1 MYIEHVP
8 NRNSPPAILLRESY
22 RDGNTVKKRTLA
34 NLSSLPAEVIEG
46 LKVLLRGGVAVSCAD
61 EAFVIERSLP
71 HGHVAAVLGAAR
83 ACGAEQ
89 WFASAPAALRS
100 VVMALL
106 VTRVVS
112 PASKLAT
119 HRMLRDETATHSVS
133 RLLKLG
139 DVELEQVYAALDWL
153 GEAQEGI
160 EKRLARQH
168 LSGSTLVLYDL
179 TSTWVTGRCCE
190 LAAHGYSRDGKRD
203 DPQIVFGLVCT
214 REGCPVAVEVFAGN
228 TADPA
233 TVASQVDKLK
243 NRYGIEK
250 LAWVGDRGMLTQ
262 ARIDTVLRPAGL
274 DWVSSLRAPQM
285 AALAREKGPFQPS
298 LFDERNLLEVT
309 SEAFP
314 GERLIVCRNPL
325 LAEERSRKRE
335 ALLQATEAELMKI
348 TDATTRA
355 RNRLKGTEEIAL
367 RVGRV
372 IDHFRM
378 GKHFELNITD
388 SSFTWER
395 KAEQIQQEA
404 ALDGLY
410 VVRTSLPATELPAEA
425 AVTAYKGLAVVER
438 AFRSLKTVDLQV
450 RPVFHW
456 NAARV
461 RAHVFLCMLA
471 YYIEWHMRE
480 KLKPMLFDDEYVEL
494 ARTARPSPVA
504 KARRS
509 DQAKAK
515 DSTRLGEDGLPVHSF
530 RTLLDDLAT
539 LAYNVCHT
547 PLNPQAKIVMIT
559 RPTPVQEKA
568 FRLLNVSPVAC
579 TQ

>member
-22 RDGNTVKKRTLA
+22 RDGDKVKKRTLA

-46 LKVLLRGGVAVSCAD
+46 LKVLLRGGGAVSSVD
-61 EAFVIERSLP
+61 DAFVIERSLP

-89 WFASAPAALRS
+89 WFAAAPAAPRP

-106 VTRVVS
+106 VGGRGVS

-119 HRMLRDETATHSVS
+119 HRMLRDETATHSLS
-133 RLLKLG
+133 RLLSLG
-139 DVELEQVYAALDWL
+139 EIDLKEVYAALDWL
-153 GEAQEGI
+153 GEAQPSI
-160 EKRLARQH
+160 EKRLAKQH
-168 LSGSTLVLYDL
+168 LAGHTLVLYDL

-190 LAAHGYSRDGKRD
+190 LAALGYSRDGKHG
-203 DPQIVFGLVCT
+203 DPQIVFGLICT
-214 REGCPVAVEVFAGN
+214 PEGCPIAV
-228 TADPA
+228 
-233 TVASQVDKLK
+233 
-243 NRYGIEK
+243 
-250 LAWVGDRGMLTQ
+250 
-262 ARIDTVLRPAGL
+262 
-274 DWVSSLRAPQM
+274 
-285 AALAREKGPFQPS
+285 
-298 LFDERNLLEVT
+298 
-309 SEAFP
+309 EAFP
-314 GERLIVCRNPL
+314 GERLVVCRNPL
-325 LAEERSRKRE
+325 LAEERTRKRE
-335 ALLQATEAELMKI
+335 ALLQATEEELTKIAE
-348 TDATTRA
+348 ATTRV
-355 RNRLKGTEEIAL
+355 RNRLKGTEAIAL

-372 IDHFRM
+372 IDHFKM
-378 GKHFELNITD
+378 AKHFELHITD
-388 SSFTWER
+388 SSFSWTR
-395 KAEQIQQEA
+395 KSEQIAEEA

-410 VVRTSLPATELPAEA
+410 VVRTSLPAAALSAEA

-456 NAARV
+456 NAERV

-471 YYIEWHMRE
+471 YYVEWHMRE
-480 KLKPMLFDDEYVEL
+480 KLKPMLFDDECVEQ
-494 ARTARPSPVA
+494 ARASRPSPVA
-504 KARRS
+504 KAQRS

-515 DSTRLGEDGLPVHSF
+515 HATRLGEDGLPVHSF

-539 LAYNVCHT
+539 LTYNVSHT
-547 PLNPQAKIVMIT
+547 PLNPDAKIVMST

-568 FRLLNVSPVAC
+568 FRLLNVNPGC